1 LTISREDVPFLVP
14 RTCSKSEIS
23 EVGELEGNAAVLLSA
38 YLPRCTR
45 ITKGTKLHED
55 RSVSD
60 CNCTCLLS
68 GYLLGALT

>member
-1 LTISREDVPFLVP
+1 LTIFREDVPFLMP
-14 RTCSKSEIS
+14 RTSIKSEIS

-45 ITKGTKLHED
+45 VTKGTKMDEN
-55 RSVSD
+55 RSVSY

-68 GYLLGALT
+68 GYLLKALT